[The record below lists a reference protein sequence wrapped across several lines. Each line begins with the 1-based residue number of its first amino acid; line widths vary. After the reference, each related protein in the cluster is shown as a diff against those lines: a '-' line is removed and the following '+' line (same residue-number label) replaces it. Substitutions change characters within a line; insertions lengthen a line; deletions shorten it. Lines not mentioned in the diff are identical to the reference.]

1 MSVGK
6 ERYEKNVVCIGMA
19 PSIHEG
25 YGYLYLLGEEGMMYY
40 YEYAKQENGDVRDL
54 FVREVMAHCML
65 LDGKM
70 RISFV
75 FATNIIHTLS
85 QIVYPHLIG
94 MNAELEPLDGYE
106 EEDGEEARSG
116 GPAGEDDGIPD
127 DAGFLP
133 DAGEDIG
140 LEEDDDDSSPWGR
153 GGSFGGAV
161 VTQDDP
167 SIALAGTES
176 VPHEAVGSVDQI
188 ADTPIPFELWLFSIK
203 KMGQNFA
210 AATEHF
216 ERLSDEEK
224 EALQAEYNAT
234 FGL

>member
-1 MSVGK
+1 MAVGK
-6 ERYEKNVVCIGMA
+6 ERYEKNVLCVGMA

-25 YGYLYLLGEEGMMYY
+25 YGYLYLLGQEGMMYY

-54 FVREVMAHCML
+54 FVREVMAHCMT
-65 LDGKM
+65 LDGVM

-75 FATNIIHTLS
+75 FATNIIHSLS
-85 QIVYPHLIG
+85 QIVHPHLIG
-94 MNAELEPLDGYE
+94 MNAELDPLEGSEEEEEKGKQSKASEDEDLAEDADIPDDFGFPDDEPE
-106 EEDGEEARSG
+106 EEDN
-116 GPAGEDDGIPD
+116 
-127 DAGFLP
+127 
-133 DAGEDIG
+133 
-140 LEEDDDDSSPWGR
+140 SPWGR

-203 KMGQNFA
+203 KLGQNMV
-210 AATEHF
+210 AATEHY
-216 ERLSDEEK
+216 ERMDDAQKEE
-224 EALQAEYNAT
+224 LQQEYNAT